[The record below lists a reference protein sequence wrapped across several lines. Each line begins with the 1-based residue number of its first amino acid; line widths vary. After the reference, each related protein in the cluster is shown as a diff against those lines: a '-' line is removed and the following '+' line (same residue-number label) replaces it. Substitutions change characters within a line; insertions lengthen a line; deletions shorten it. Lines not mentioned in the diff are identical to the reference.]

1 MTLKELLAE
10 VRTIP
15 GIPGIIS
22 ATTYRVRSVQHFG
35 YMIENLAN
43 KEDVRRISRRGW
55 EEAELIMKG

>member
-22 ATTYRVRSVQHFG
+22 TTTYRVRSVHQFG
-35 YMIENLAN
+35 YMIENVKN
-43 KEDVRRISRRGW
+43 KDDIRRISRKGW
-55 EEAELIMKG
+55 EQAELTMKG